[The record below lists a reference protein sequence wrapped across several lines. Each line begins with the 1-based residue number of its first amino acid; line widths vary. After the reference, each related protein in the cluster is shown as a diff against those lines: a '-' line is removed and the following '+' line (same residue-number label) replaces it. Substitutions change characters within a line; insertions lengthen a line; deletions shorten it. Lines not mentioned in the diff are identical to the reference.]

1 MGWEKK
7 VEGLYGRVVVLACGT
22 ALGKRHYEV
31 AFRLSKVL
39 VEREPL
45 MNKHEL
51 GKYAWR
57 CDMKTALGPWTAID
71 RAVAFRT
78 VAEAKKYVTAYMR
91 ACERE
96 GHLCPSM
103 PSRLGEES
111 VGRSARC

>member
-7 VEGLYGRVVVLACGT
+7 AEGLHGRVTTVEAGE
-22 ALGKRHYEV
+22 RRYEV
-31 AFRLSKVL
+31 AFRLMKVL
-39 VEREPL
+39 VAREPL

-57 CDMKTALGPWTAID
+57 VDMKTALGPWTAID

-78 VAEAKKYVTAYMR
+78 VAEAKKYVTAFMR

-96 GHLCPSM
+96 GNLCPAM
-103 PSRLGEES
+103 PSRL
-111 VGRSARC
+111 AA